1 MSRAAEIL
9 AELEMAETVRADG
22 NEGRARVC
30 ARRAAG
36 MAARDFL
43 SRHFIPSSKDSQG
56 KLRENSAYEALQA
69 LANFPGLAPE
79 LKQAAIYLTMRVNPE
94 FQLPQGIDLL
104 EEARK
109 LIGGLK

>member
-1 MSRAAEIL
+1 MARIAEIW
-9 AELEMAETVRADG
+9 AELDMAETVRAAG

-43 SRHFIPSSKDSQG
+43 KRHFISSSRAVQG
-56 KLRENSAYEALQA
+56 KLGENSAYEALQT

-109 LIGGLK
+109 LIGGLE